1 MDILKRSQ
9 LHTMTKK
16 IVTGACNIRGDDC
29 LDYLE
34 ARGENGKTISTK
46 QWGVFGNAKY
56 QSVKKCPHIEF
67 IDRSKEY

>member
-1 MDILKRSQ
+1 MNHHGYSEKITAS
-9 LHTMTKK
+9 TMTNK

-46 QWGVFGNAKY
+46 
-56 QSVKKCPHIEF
+56 
-67 IDRSKEY
+67 

>member
-29 LDYLE
+29 LDYLA

-46 QWGVFGNAKY
+46 
-56 QSVKKCPHIEF
+56 
-67 IDRSKEY
+67 